1 MGTATKCNNMSRLDL
16 YADAVSWLEEA
27 VSESKKAD
35 NVDLN
40 ILIGNCKNTYEC
52 IQMLLPIE
60 EDALKLGALNEL
72 SLSLQGYLEILCNK
86 KSQLDGVKI
95 NETGMLYEKGAVKD
109 DDDCKRRRVAI
120 EDTIVQKGTVKFC
133 DVVGLTNAKQALKEA
148 IIMPLQ
154 FPHLFT
160 GGRQPWRRIL
170 LYGPP
175 GTGKTRLAQAVASE
189 INSTF
194 YSVSSSDL
202 VSSWVGESEK
212 LIKELFHNARSQ
224 QGQSVV
230 FIDEIDSI
238 CRKRSMREDEYTRR
252 IKTELLKQMEGTDHS
267 ASPQHFILLCATNCP
282 WELDT
287 AFLRRFQK
295 RIYIPLPD
303 KEARI
308 ALIKMHLAATPVS
321 LSIEDWCLLGDRV
334 EGFSGSDLSNCT
346 SDAMFEPVREL
357 EHNAHWKL
365 DKNLFYSPCSE
376 REDDC
381 IHSLLIDLPSDK
393 VQPRPVTLN
402 DFFNV
407 LSRNTSTVT
416 KEDVERFE
424 QFTVNLGQ
432 KG

>member
-1 MGTATKCNNMSRLDL
+1 MMNRLDF

-27 VSESKKAD
+27 VSESEKTD

-40 ILIGNCKNTYEC
+40 LLIRNCKNTFHC
-52 IQMLLPIE
+52 VQMLLPIE
-60 EDALKLGALNEL
+60 QDSLRLRALNEL
-72 SLSLQGYLEILCNK
+72 SVSLESFLSTLYNK
-86 KSQLDGVKI
+86 KRQLDGGNTTEPEMESIKSED
-95 NETGMLYEKGAVKD
+95 NQS
-109 DDDCKRRRVAI
+109 KRRKIAI
-120 EDTIVQKGTVKFC
+120 EDTIIQKGSVRFC
-133 DVVGLTNAKQALKEA
+133 DVVGLKNAKQALKEA

-189 INSTF
+189 INSVF

-212 LIKELFHNARSQ
+212 LIKELFQNARGQ
-224 QGQSVV
+224 KGQSVV

-238 CRKRSMREDEYTRR
+238 CRKRSMQEEEYTRR
-252 IKTELLKQMEGTDHS
+252 IKTELLKQMEGADHNS
-267 ASPQHFILLCATNCP
+267 SLQHFILLCATNCP

-303 KEARI
+303 KDARI
-308 ALIKMHLAATPVS
+308 ALLKMHLATTPAP
-321 LSIEDWCLLGDRV
+321 LSREDWSLLGERT

-357 EHNAHWKL
+357 ESNTHWKL
-365 DKNLFYSPCSE
+365 NQDMFYGPCSE
-376 REDDC
+376 NETNC
-381 IHSLLIDLPSDK
+381 IYSSLKDLPSEK
-393 VQPRPVTLN
+393 IQPRPVTLE
-402 DFFNV
+402 DFLNV
-407 LSRNTSTVT
+407 LTRNTRTVT
-416 KEDVERFE
+416 EEDLERFE
-424 QFTVNLGQ
+424 QFTANLGQ